1 MYISALYYMF
11 INADLTIQLVNAP
24 ETRWCCSGHKATL
37 KFKKDNYSE
46 EQDNRFFSISG
57 NGING
62 IYCEFCLTIASML
75 AKQNKINI

>member
-1 MYISALYYMF
+1 MF
-11 INADLTIQLVNAP
+11 LQSDITYKQVDAP
-24 ETRWCCSGHKATL
+24 PNRYCYCGHFASL